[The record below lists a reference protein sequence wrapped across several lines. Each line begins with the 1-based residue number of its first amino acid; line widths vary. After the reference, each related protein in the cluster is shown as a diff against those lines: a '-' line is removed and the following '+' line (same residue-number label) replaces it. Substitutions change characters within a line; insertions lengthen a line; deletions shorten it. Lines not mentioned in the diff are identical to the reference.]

1 MSADV
6 GGGMQRVTPHGA
18 VTGAWSRVWRAWG
31 QAALALG
38 PGRSWFVEIEA
49 YDAPFA
55 LDGAAA
61 DGSWRFLSVTSG
73 LRWVIR

>member
-1 MSADV
+1 
-6 GGGMQRVTPHGA
+6 
-18 VTGAWSRVWRAWG
+18 
-31 QAALALG
+31 LG